1 MTSTARKAPRTLARC
16 AQAAIGVATVVDLF
30 RAAALRDYNL
40 HPSYASLDKSGTVSR
55 VFVNLMFLAVVLFLV
70 WLARSR
76 RNAQLL
82 SPRSSVPTPGW
93 TIGAWF
99 VPLVNLVAPRRLVL
113 DIGRAS
119 STSWEEKRDTTLV
132 NLWWAAWVAHGLVL
146 LTASQVAP
154 GSMAFLV
161 VAEVLM
167 IAAAVLL
174 GLVIERITVLQSAA
188 LGATVLVE
196 PLAQA

>member
-1 MTSTARKAPRTLARC
+1 M
-16 AQAAIGVATVVDLF
+16 
-30 RAAALRDYNL
+30 
-40 HPSYASLDKSGTVSR
+40 
-55 VFVNLMFLAVVLFLV
+55 
-70 WLARSR
+70 
-76 RNAQLL
+76 
-82 SPRSSVPTPGW
+82 GW

-132 NLWWAAWVAHGLVL
+132 NLWWAAWIAHGLVL
-146 LTASQVAP
+146 LTANQVAP
-154 GSMAFLV
+154 GSMAFLL
-161 VAEVLM
+161 VAEVLV

-188 LGATVLVE
+188 LGAIVLVE